1 MMIRRIFNDKEIGR
15 ILFNKNI
22 GSRFYCVKQSEW
34 DEYSNTISNRYLRDY
49 TNNTL
54 NNVLTDTVVSHSDK
68 IRDLSNSHYHH
79 SEEIRDLKI
88 HVGDL
93 NKSYLHIKEDL
104 YHVKN
109 NNEFVTFEV
118 LRQLE
123 YYSKK
128 LTDICEKVDELTK
141 K

>member
-1 MMIRRIFNDKEIGR
+1 MMIRRLFNDKEIGK

-34 DEYSNTISNRYLRDY
+34 DRYSRDY

-54 NNVLTDTVVSHSDK
+54 NSVLTDTVVSQTNK
-68 IRDLSNSHYHH
+68 IRDLNNAHYRH
-79 SEEIRDLKI
+79 SEEIRDI
-88 HVGDL
+88 NINVRDL
-93 NKSYLHIKEDL
+93 NESYLHIKEDL
-104 YHVKN
+104 YHVKKH
-109 NNEFVTFEV
+109 NEFVTFEV

-123 YYSKK
+123 DYSKR
-128 LTDICEKVDELTK
+128 LIEICEKVDELNK

>member
-1 MMIRRIFNDKEIGR
+1 MIRRLLNDKEIGR

-34 DEYSNTISNRYLRDY
+34 DEYTNTISKRYSCDY

-54 NNVLTDTVVSHSDK
+54 NSVLTDTVVSHSYK
-68 IRDLSNSHYHH
+68 IRDLNNAHYRN
-79 SEEIRDLKI
+79 SEEIRDFKI
-88 HVGDL
+88 NVGYL
-93 NKSYLHIKEDL
+93 NESYLHIKEDL
-104 YHVKN
+104 YQVKKHN
-109 NNEFVTFEV
+109 QFVTFKV

-123 YYSKK
+123 DYSKR
-128 LTDICEKVDELTK
+128 LTELCEKVDELNK